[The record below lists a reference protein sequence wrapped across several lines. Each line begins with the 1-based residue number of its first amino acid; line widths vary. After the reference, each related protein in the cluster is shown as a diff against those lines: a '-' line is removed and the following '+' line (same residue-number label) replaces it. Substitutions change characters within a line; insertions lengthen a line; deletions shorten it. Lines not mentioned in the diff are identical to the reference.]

1 MTVTASELLLYLYA
15 ESPVHAGAADAE
27 GMLDLPIQREA
38 STGYPVI
45 WGQSLKGALRQA
57 AEDAPDDAW
66 PDTLVRQVFGPR
78 VDAAGS
84 GLEAGRLVVGDAQLV
99 AMPVATLQ
107 RSFAWVTTGPAL
119 ARLARK
125 YSRLPG
131 TPTPPDAPDCPADAA
146 VAPDA
151 PGSPW
156 SGATVLGPAVVTI
169 PEHRSAELAT
179 WATRI
184 ATDALGAGPGMRP
197 FAAKLASDLLLV
209 GDDVAGPLLQEC
221 TEQAVRVQLDEH
233 KTVKHGPFHTEYLP
247 AESVLAASLTV
258 LPGPGGGGPAVTDLV
273 RSLAGLLDGSL
284 LQVGGDETI
293 GKGLTWPRLLRGG
306 GRP

>member
-1 MTVTASELLLYLYA
+1 MTAAAELLLYLYA

-38 STGYPVI
+38 STRYPVI

-57 AEDAPDDAW
+57 AEDGW
-66 PDTLVRQVFGPR
+66 PDPLVRQVFGPR
-78 VDAAGS
+78 VDATGT

-131 TPTPPDAPDCPADAA
+131 TAPAAEVPVCADDGAM
-146 VAPDA
+146 APEV

-156 SGATVLGPAVVTI
+156 SGAVVLGPAVVTMS
-169 PEHRSAELAT
+169 PGSAPLAT
-179 WATRI
+179 WAKRI
-184 ATDALGAGPGMRP
+184 AADALGAEPGLQP
-197 FAAKLASDLLLV
+197 FARKLESDLLLV
-209 GDDVAGPLLQEC
+209 GDDVAGPLLEEC
-221 TEQAVRVQLDEH
+221 TEQAVRVQLDKH
-233 KTVKHGPFHTEYLP
+233 KTVKNGPFHTEYLP
-247 AESVLAASLTV
+247 AESVLAASLSV
-258 LPGPGGGGPAVTDLV
+258 LPASQDDAVPVADV
-273 RSLAGLLDGSL
+273 VQRVVALLDGSL

-293 GKGLTWPRLLRGG
+293 GKGLTWARVLPGPVRT
-306 GRP
+306 